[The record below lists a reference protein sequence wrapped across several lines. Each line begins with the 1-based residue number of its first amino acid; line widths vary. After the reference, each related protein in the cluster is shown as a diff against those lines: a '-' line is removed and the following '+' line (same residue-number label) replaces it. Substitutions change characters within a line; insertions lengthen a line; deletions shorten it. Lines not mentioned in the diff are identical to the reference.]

1 MRLTRLPLP
10 QPLRRAVHQM
20 WIFESAS
27 RLPPGDLRT
36 VVPNG
41 RTRLILPLRGALT
54 AAGQGRTWTLGA
66 GRAGLVGQWDKP
78 AVLSA
83 PAAPLVT
90 LGVEFTATGLA
101 LLCPEPQ
108 MRLARGIHALDALMP
123 DPGGVL
129 LTRITSAE
137 SPREAAMLLQKG
149 LLQRLLARAPGGE
162 TLAEATI
169 RLMRG
174 AGLAADM
181 GWLEQ
186 RTRYSRR
193 YLAAVFQRDV
203 GLSPARLQTILAF
216 EALYRDFARHGV
228 ARAMVDAA
236 LDRFH
241 DQPHFTR
248 VFRAMTGLPPAR
260 FAASGNAF
268 GQLFY
273 RD

>member
-1 MRLTRLPLP
+1 MLLTRLPLAP
-10 QPLRRAVHQM
+10 PLRRIVHQM
-20 WIFESAS
+20 WIFESGS
-27 RLPPGDLRT
+27 GLPIGDLRT

-54 AAGQGRTWTLGA
+54 AGGQGKTWTLGE
-66 GRAGLVGQWDKP
+66 GRAGLVGQWDLP

-108 MRLARGIHALDALMP
+108 MRLARGIHALDDMMP
-123 DPGGVL
+123 DPGAAL
-129 LTRITSAE
+129 LARITSAE
-137 SPREAAMLLQKG
+137 TPHEAAMLLQNG
-149 LLQRLLARAPGGE
+149 LLHRLLARDPGGE
-162 TLAEATI
+162 TLAEAAI
-169 RLMRG
+169 RLMRS
-174 AGLAADM
+174 AGHAADM

-186 RTRYSRR
+186 RTGYSRR
-193 YLAAVFQRDV
+193 HLSAVFQRDV

-216 EALYRDFARHGV
+216 EALYRDFARHGI

-241 DQPHFTR
+241 DQPHFIR

-260 FAASGNAF
+260 FSASGNAF
-268 GQLFY
+268 GHLFY